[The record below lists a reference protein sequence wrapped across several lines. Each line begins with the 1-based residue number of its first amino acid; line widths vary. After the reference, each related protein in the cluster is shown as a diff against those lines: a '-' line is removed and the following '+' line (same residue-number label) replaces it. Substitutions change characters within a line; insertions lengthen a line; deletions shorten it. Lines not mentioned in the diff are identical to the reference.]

1 MIFSIIHLQSTYV
14 YVLNLLVFTISLL
27 SKTTCVLQDIAI
39 KALKVGTM
47 PPQSGLSRIDPFRL
61 FPPEIVGLINH
72 LLDPPDTERLRRVC
86 RSWKALSQFSNG
98 YGTMARY
105 CPAVYTSML
114 ADGSLPTADT
124 ANACFRRWLCYER
137 SIAAGFA
144 HRVFRFCEVTM
155 FEIRNHILVSGNSS
169 GRLLVRKLH
178 SGSADFSQQSYQL
191 SLKKI
196 LRPFIAVEF
205 SLMGV
210 LATGDGDLI
219 IHTETKLKSQV
230 ARITSTGKVVWFV
243 EQEYSG
249 AVIGANSVYHF
260 HCGPGLGR
268 VCALETMDL
277 TTGVQKSYSRVA
289 WPSRAPKS
297 FGSFKLV
304 LSADEAFLAVKLKNQ
319 LLCIF
324 KTSTGQ
330 LAHVEEPE
338 PLGYTAYDD
347 CWMSSEPDSPDFLE
361 ACWEQGRVSIIY
373 LYTHQVS
380 TGIFHRTRMMSFAED
395 SSAPRGRVDIRRGL
409 VFEEQSDEHGV
420 SSFLVRP
427 LEALDPD
434 GTGNKKAS
442 CPKNLTMAA
451 GKSRERKPVELPR
464 RRYEE
469 DYEQDSNSFGFYDGY
484 LVFHHIVTGR
494 LMVADFRPPW

>member
-1 MIFSIIHLQSTYV
+1 MR
-14 YVLNLLVFTISLL
+14 
-27 SKTTCVLQDIAI
+27 IAGGVGRRR
-39 KALKVGTM
+39 KFCGMTLPRRHSKVGTM
-47 PPQSGLSRIDPFRL
+47 PTQGELSRIDPFRS

-86 RSWKALSQFSNG
+86 RSWKALSQFFNG

-124 ANACFRRWLCYER
+124 ANVCFRRWLCYER

-155 FEIRNHILVSGNSS
+155 FEIRNHTLVSGNSS

-178 SGSADFSQQSYQL
+178 SGSADLSQQSYQL

-205 SLMGV
+205 SLLGV

-219 IHTETKLKSQV
+219 IHTESKVTSHV
-230 ARITSTGKVVWFV
+230 ARITSTGKVVWVV
-243 EQEYSG
+243 EQQYSG
-249 AVIGANSVYHF
+249 AVIGANSVYQLHY
-260 HCGPGLGR
+260 GPRVGR
-268 VCALETMDL
+268 GCALGTLDL

-297 FGSFKLV
+297 FGTFKLI
-304 LSADEAFLAVKLKNQ
+304 LSADEAFLAVKVKTQ
-319 LLCIF
+319 LLCIV

-330 LAHVEEPE
+330 LAHIEEPVS
-338 PLGYTAYDD
+338 LGYTAYDD
-347 CWMSSEPDSPDFLE
+347 CWMSPEPGSSDFLE

-373 LYTHQVS
+373 LYTYQVL
-380 TGIFHRTRMMSFAED
+380 TGTFHRTRMMSFAED
-395 SSAPRGRVDIRRGL
+395 SSAPRGGIDIRRRL
-409 VFEEQSDEHGV
+409 IFEEHSDEHGV

-427 LEALDPD
+427 LEAFSSD
-434 GTGNKKAS
+434 GTGNKTAS
-442 CPKNLTMAA
+442 CPRTLRQEN
-451 GKSRERKPVELPR
+451 
-464 RRYEE
+464 
-469 DYEQDSNSFGFYDGY
+469 
-484 LVFHHIVTGR
+484 
-494 LMVADFRPPW
+494 